1 MHRYADLLAHTYACS
16 CAAPQGGVR
25 DPDWW
30 KHSGGGGVNAIKQR
44 LQCRWAAS
52 RSAGDGFHRERIR
65 WLKNRPFSLPTAFF
79 SPLLL
84 LPLPRS
90 LNSSTS
96 TSLPLFLHHTTLY
109 LSCAFRCPPLD
120 FFPPIPPCLF
130 HTFLHEPAVPFGHLQ
145 SWMTHV
151 YDPYEGTHLFSAH
164 PLAVCSPPPLWS
176 PRLPLRSTCLHTS
189 AVKPPQTVFCPFNI
203 PSQVKRVTP
212 ELQYPLKPSPK

>member
-120 FFPPIPPCLF
+120 FFPPYHPVFFTLSSTSPPC
-130 HTFLHEPAVPFGHLQ
+130 P
-145 SWMTHV
+145 
-151 YDPYEGTHLFSAH
+151 SAIFRVEWLMFTTLTKEH
-164 PLAVCSPPPLWS
+164 ICSPPIPLLSVHPPRCGLLVFPSAPLVCTRLQWS
-176 PRLPLRSTCLHTS
+176 RLRLSFVRSISPHRWKGS
-189 AVKPPQTVFCPFNI
+189 PPSSNI
-203 PSQVKRVTP
+203 
-212 ELQYPLKPSPK
+212 L